1 MQSQDGGG
9 IGQGEHFIPH
19 KFIRR
24 SFECG
29 ATSTKQLLNAGR
41 GHQTPRKAAQ
51 SLQKKVGQNIKDE
64 NRDKGIRDRDPSW
77 GGSSD
82 NGGVSTQ

>member
-41 GHQTPRKAAQ
+41 GHRTTRKTGQ
-51 SLQKKVGQNIKDE
+51 GLQKEVGQNIKDKNKDKE
-64 NRDKGIRDRDPSW
+64 FRDQRRSILGREL
-77 GGSSD
+77 
-82 NGGVSTQ
+82 